1 MMLSNNIKKI
11 VAWSNNFIKKNRL
24 LVQLDVNQTAS
35 DGRIFSPKKP
45 GPKPPPPAPQATVD
59 DPARLRPL

>member
-1 MMLSNNIKKI
+1 MLSNNIKKI

-35 DGRIFSPKKP
+35 DGRILFVNLP
-45 GPKPPPPAPQATVD
+45 PKPPPPRAPGD
-59 DPARLRPL
+59 RG